1 MILSYSHHGDRVMAY
16 LLPVWTRLPA
26 ADRMGVAAAVLAVA
40 FVVLLVGTRVRQ
52 ARPRPFRRPR
62 ARAAEPVDTSWF
74 TAHTLDGFPEE
85 ALRVT
90 LRTPAAPSRERLY
103 AAWVLATHTQGT
115 DAVWLEK
122 NLALPADA
130 AHLIAEA
137 AETRRREV
145 SARENHDT
153 GAAKATAVS
162 GDEEDPPARP

>member
-1 MILSYSHHGDRVMAY
+1 MILPYPHHGDRVVAY

-26 ADRMGVAAAVLAVA
+26 ADRMGVAAAVLAAA
-40 FVVLLVGTRVRQ
+40 FVALLVGTRVRRV
-52 ARPRPFRRPR
+52 RPRPFRRPR
-62 ARAAEPVDTSWF
+62 ARAAEQVDTSWF

-85 ALRVT
+85 ALRAT
-90 LRTPAAPSRERLY
+90 LKTRAAPSRERLY

-137 AETRRREV
+137 AEARRREL
-145 SARENHDT
+145 SARVNHDT
-153 GAAKATAVS
+153 EVRES
-162 GDEEDPPARP
+162 DRRER

>member
-1 MILSYSHHGDRVMAY
+1 MILPYPHHGDRVVAY

-26 ADRMGVAAAVLAVA
+26 ADRMGVAAAVLAAA
-40 FVVLLVGTRVRQ
+40 FVALLVGTRLRRV
-52 ARPRPFRRPR
+52 RPRPLRRPR
-62 ARAAEPVDTSWF
+62 PQAAEPVDTSWF

-85 ALRVT
+85 ALRAT
-90 LRTPAAPSRERLY
+90 LKTPAAPSRERLY

-137 AETRRREV
+137 AEARRRER
-145 SARENHDT
+145 SARVNHDT
-153 GAAKATAVS
+153 
-162 GDEEDPPARP
+162 EARESDRRER

>member
-1 MILSYSHHGDRVMAY
+1 MILPYLHHGDRVVAY

-26 ADRMGVAAAVLAVA
+26 ADRMGVAAAVLAAA
-40 FVVLLVGTRVRQ
+40 FVALLVGTRVRRV
-52 ARPRPFRRPR
+52 RPRPFRRPR

-85 ALRVT
+85 ALRAT
-90 LRTPAAPSRERLY
+90 LKTPAAPSRERLY

-137 AETRRREV
+137 AEARRREL
-145 SARENHDT
+145 SARVPRDT
-153 GAAKATAVS
+153 Q
-162 GDEEDPPARP
+162 ARESDRRER

>member
-1 MILSYSHHGDRVMAY
+1 MILPYPHHGDRVVAY

-26 ADRMGVAAAVLAVA
+26 ADRMGVAAAVLAAA
-40 FVVLLVGTRVRQ
+40 FVALLVGTRVRRV
-52 ARPRPFRRPR
+52 RPRPLRRPR

-74 TAHTLDGFPEE
+74 TAHTLDGFPEQ
-85 ALRVT
+85 ALRAT
-90 LRTPAAPSRERLY
+90 LKTPTAPSRERLY

-137 AETRRREV
+137 AEARRREL
-145 SARENHDT
+145 SARVNHDT
-153 GAAKATAVS
+153 
-162 GDEEDPPARP
+162 EARESDRRER

>member
-1 MILSYSHHGDRVMAY
+1 MILPYPHHGDRLMAY

-40 FVVLLVGTRVRQ
+40 FMLLVGTRVRR

-62 ARAAEPVDTSWF
+62 ARATEPVDTSWF

-85 ALRVT
+85 AVRAILK
-90 LRTPAAPSRERLY
+90 TPAAPSRERLY
-103 AAWVLATHTQGT
+103 AAWVLATHTQGA

-137 AETRRREV
+137 AEARRRELP
-145 SARENHDT
+145 ARESHDT
-153 GAAKATAVS
+153 EAAKATAVS
-162 GDEEDPPARP
+162 GDEEDPPERP

>member
-1 MILSYSHHGDRVMAY
+1 MILPYPHHGDRVVAY

-26 ADRMGVAAAVLAVA
+26 ADRMGVAAAVLAAA
-40 FVVLLVGTRVRQ
+40 FVALLVGTRVRRV
-52 ARPRPFRRPR
+52 RPRPFRRPR
-62 ARAAEPVDTSWF
+62 PRTAEPVDTSWF

-90 LRTPAAPSRERLY
+90 LKTPAGPSRERLY
-103 AAWVLATHTQGT
+103 AAWVLVTHTQGT

-137 AETRRREV
+137 AEARRREL
-145 SARENHDT
+145 SARVNHDP
-153 GAAKATAVS
+153 
-162 GDEEDPPARP
+162 EARESDRRER